1 MTDCDGSSQR
11 IARLRKRMLDLEGF
25 LLADG
30 HGYAPEIRRTLQS
43 MHDELDAME
52 AKPPGG

>member
-1 MTDCDGSSQR
+1 
-11 IARLRKRMLDLEGF
+11 MLDLEGF